1 MIHISKIINKDN
13 YKKFLAIDLSLI
25 VICLFL
31 LVAYFSF
38 AYYNNDL
45 SIRFLNAKVGNFLTN
60 NSDLSIVI
68 YVQNASG
75 TNKYRIASDVPELGY
90 SFKEVSCKNDSIINY
105 DDVTKQIA
113 VSVNQKDECSLFF
126 DIEKTADLSMH
137 IMIEENFN
145 TEKYI
150 ESTKI
155 PIFGYIF
162 KNSSCENGSN
172 VTYNEE
178 DNSLYLTAS
187 QNDNCYVYFDI
198 NDQNIRANIYLNHS
212 GTLELLDALDKTKD
226 YTVNAKSE
234 CRVNYNKV
242 NSDITYE
249 NGKIVINTSS
259 NAMCDV
265 ILDESAS

>member
-1 MIHISKIINKDN
+1 
-13 YKKFLAIDLSLI
+13 
-25 VICLFL
+25 
-31 LVAYFSF
+31 
-38 AYYNNDL
+38 
-45 SIRFLNAKVGNFLTN
+45 
-60 NSDLSIVI
+60 
-68 YVQNASG
+68 
-75 TNKYRIASDVPELGY
+75 
-90 SFKEVSCKNDSIINY
+90 
-105 DDVTKQIA
+105 
-113 VSVNQKDECSLFF
+113 
-126 DIEKTADLSMH
+126 MH

-155 PIFGYIF
+155 PIFGYVF